1 MSKSPKLRKPDP
13 AFLRRETKI
22 KFKGRIGFGINGNTQ
37 ELLSCLKQMCTFGY
51 SGRIILDFSE
61 VVFFYPSSLN
71 IIVVA
76 GLYFIKNHR
85 CIIEQKEPVSPDANN
100 FLKHSGFCDAVNLSA
115 FKIKDGQKQIFDE
128 QTTYKIRNLI
138 RPDGSET
145 QKLLDII
152 ETQLKMTLTIRTQ
165 IDDNLLELLENV
177 RQHSKSNIG
186 AYIIG
191 QAYPQSHRI
200 RYCIGDAGIGIR
212 EHLSYNYPDLLKKN
226 SCEAIKLALQDGVTG
241 TKGLQNAGQGL
252 FLLRELVKLVGGY
265 YAILSGDGL
274 YEEYIEYKDDPKKP
288 IIKENSIPLD
298 FTFHGTFID
307 IILNAPAEC
316 KLFSE
321 KDKIP
326 DEFRLIR

>member
-1 MSKSPKLRKPDP
+1 MSKSPKLNKPNP
-13 AFLRRETKI
+13 LFLRKETKI

-37 ELLSCLKQMCTFGY
+37 ELLKCLKEICTYGY

-61 VVFFYPSSLN
+61 VDFFYPSSLN

-76 GLYFIKNHR
+76 GWYFLKNHR
-85 CIIEQKEPVSPDANN
+85 CQIEQIEPVSPDANN
-100 FLKHSGFCDAVNLSA
+100 FLKHSGFCDAVKLST
-115 FKIKDGQKQIFDE
+115 FKIKEGQKQIFDE
-128 QTTYKIRNLI
+128 QTTYKIKNLN
-138 RPDGSET
+138 RPEGSET

-152 ETQLKMTLTIRTQ
+152 ETQLKISLTIRTH

-200 RYCIGDAGIGIR
+200 RYCIGDAGIGIKK
-212 EHLSYNYPDLLKKN
+212 HLSTNYPGLLKKN
-226 SCEAIKLALQDGVTG
+226 SCEAIKLALQEGITG
-241 TKGLQNAGQGL
+241 TKGSQNTGQGL

-265 YAILSGDGL
+265 YAILSDDGL
-274 YEEYIEYKDDPKKP
+274 YEEYIEYGDDPKKP

-298 FTFHGTFID
+298 FNFHGTFID
-307 IILNAPAEC
+307 IVLNAPADC
-316 KLFSE
+316 KLFSG

-326 DEFRLIR
+326 EEFRLIR